1 MYTQNNKT
9 TRKSVKNIHKIL
21 SGIYKLK
28 SLKSKIINKKIV
40 LTTGGTG
47 GHIMPA
53 MKIASDLI
61 NQDKIVYFITDKRFD
76 NYRVLF
82 KDKKFFSSS
91 NFHVITTPITSFSQS
106 RSIMQFLKNC
116 FLTLLKVIILFCKI
130 KPKIV
135 IGFGSYVSFIPLLV
149 SMITFRIIIIHE
161 QNVVLGRV
169 NRIFARFAK
178 SILLSFPDASFIPPK
193 IYSKIKNKI
202 IISGY
207 PSFVIS
213 DEEGGQRKII
223 HDLSAK
229 EEIIILITGGGQGAK
244 FFADNVPYAISSI
257 ARSYPEKT
265 FTVYHQVRQDDIKN
279 TLTIY
284 HSQNIKNVNINIKP
298 IFDNIRE
305 ILQSADI
312 AIIRGGAGSIIEVAS
327 LKVFS
332 IIIPLPNSV
341 DNHQLKNAR
350 MLASNNAAIMCEQ
363 QNYTNEKLSMFISK
377 ILQDSFF
384 YFPVIHKASSIFK
397 SDASQIFT
405 NVILYN
411 DLESL
416 NLYD

>member
-9 TRKSVKNIHKIL
+9 TRKSVSNIHKIL

-28 SLKSKIINKKIV
+28 SLKNKIANKKIV

-61 NQDKIVYFITDKRFD
+61 KQGKEVYFITDTRFND
-76 NYRVLF
+76 YRLLF
-82 KDKKFFSSS
+82 QDKDFFSSN
-91 NFHVITTPITSFSQS
+91 NFNIIVTPITSFA
-106 RSIMQFLKNC
+106 RSSSLVQFLKNC
-116 FLTLLKVIILFCKI
+116 LLTFIKVITLFWKV

-149 SMITFRIIIIHE
+149 SVLTFRIILIHE
-161 QNVVLGRV
+161 QNLILGRV
-169 NRIFARFAK
+169 NKIFARFAK

-202 IISGY
+202 IVSGY
-207 PSFVIS
+207 PSFAIL
-213 DEEGGQRKII
+213 DEETSKRKVI
-223 HDLSAK
+223 HDLSTK
-229 EEIIILITGGGQGAK
+229 EEIVILITGGGQGAQ
-244 FFADNVPYAISSI
+244 FFSSNVPYAILSI
-257 ARSYPEKT
+257 AKSYPDKK
-265 FTVYHQVRQDDIKN
+265 FTIYHQVRQGDIMK
-279 TLTIY
+279 TLDIY
-284 HSQNIKNVNINIKP
+284 QSQNIKNINVNIKP
-298 IFDNIRE
+298 IFENIGE
-305 ILQSADI
+305 ILQNADI

-332 IIIPLPNSV
+332 IIIPLPNSA

-363 QNYTNEKLSMFISK
+363 QHYTNEKLSMFISK

-384 YFPVIHKASSIFK
+384 YFPVIHKASSLFK
-397 SDASQIFT
+397 NDASKIFA